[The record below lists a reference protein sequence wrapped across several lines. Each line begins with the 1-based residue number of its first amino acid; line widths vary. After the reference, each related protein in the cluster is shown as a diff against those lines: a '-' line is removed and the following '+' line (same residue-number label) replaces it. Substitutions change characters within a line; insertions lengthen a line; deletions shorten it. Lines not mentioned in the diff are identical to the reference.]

1 MLIAIGTKVRL
12 RNTGDVGVVREV
24 LGDDLFT
31 IYLTELD
38 MEIPAFASNLE
49 RVDSKKG
56 KEAQFVKG
64 KQPKAKPAEPP
75 IAVQYQILTKKG
87 LLLAF
92 HPLYNDENSIE
103 AFDIYLINDTV
114 ADAIYNFEL
123 KLNNRS
129 LVRQSQKISNATFCS
144 LGQLSY
150 AQLNDSPSVHISCW
164 KVTTN
169 GTGAELNKHFRIK
182 PKNFFTRLSTAP
194 LLSRSAHLFTLFADL
209 EEVTKPLKKERDDL
223 LRYTKQNANRKTDN
237 SNNQFYRLHDV
248 TEFAEFS
255 GEIDL
260 HINQLVNDPDA
271 FDKKEILNVQ
281 LQHFETF
288 LAKAIRLGIDRCF
301 VIHGIGKGKLRNEIA
316 QRLRHHPEVI
326 DFKNE
331 YHPNYGWGATEIL
344 LK

>member
-1 MLIAIGTKVRL
+1 MLIAIGTRVRL

-38 MEIPAFASNLE
+38 MEIPAFSNNLE
-49 RVDSKKG
+49 RLDSKKG
-56 KEAQFVKG
+56 KGAQFVKG
-64 KQPKAKPAEPP
+64 KQPKAKPAPPP
-75 IAVQYQILTKKG
+75 IQTQYQILTKKG

-92 HPLYNDENSIE
+92 HPLYSADDSID

-123 KLNNRS
+123 RLGNRA
-129 LVRQSQKISNATFCS
+129 LLRQSQKINNASFCA
-144 LGQLSY
+144 LGQLTY
-150 AQLNDSPSVHISCW
+150 AQLNDSPNIHLSCW

-169 GTGAELNKHFRIK
+169 GTGVELKKHFKIK

-194 LLSRSAHLFTLFADL
+194 LLNRSVHLFTLFEQLD
-209 EEVTKPLKKERDDL
+209 EVVNLPKKAQEDL
-223 LRYTKQNANRKTDN
+223 LRYTQQNTEQRKKR
-237 SNNQFYRLHDV
+237 SNNHFYRLHDV

-260 HINQLVNDPDA
+260 HIHELVDDPSAIEKRDII
-271 FDKKEILNVQ
+271 KVQ
-281 LQHFETF
+281 LRHFDDF
-288 LAKAIRLGIDRCF
+288 LAKAIRLGRDRCF

-316 QRLRHHPEVI
+316 QRLQHHPEVA

-331 YHPNYGWGATEIL
+331 YHPNYGWGATEIIF
-344 LK
+344 K